1 MLIDRSQIDQQ
12 QKTIDEI
19 GVLDPTS
26 TQESLDKLK
35 DLQFVA
41 LGWNNN
47 SQECEKLKASQEVFN
62 VRLQSLQDN
71 YLRYEASLRHAQ
83 QMSKGEDGDDEMRS
97 SVYRSQRR
105 IPSAFFEDILK
116 QIEET
121 ITRLTTKIENSE
133 NSSCE

>member
-47 SQECEKLKASQEVFN
+47 S
-62 VRLQSLQDN
+62 
-71 YLRYEASLRHAQ
+71 
-83 QMSKGEDGDDEMRS
+83 
-97 SVYRSQRR
+97 
-105 IPSAFFEDILK
+105 
-116 QIEET
+116 
-121 ITRLTTKIENSE
+121 
-133 NSSCE
+133 

>member
-1 MLIDRSQIDQQ
+1 M
-12 QKTIDEI
+12 
-19 GVLDPTS
+19 
-26 TQESLDKLK
+26 
-35 DLQFVA
+35 
-41 LGWNNN
+41 
-47 SQECEKLKASQEVFN
+47 FN